1 MLDKAFF
8 IDTRPWEVITG
19 SIYTADGTPIAH
31 MDRETGNGTSPT
43 ERDQNAHLIVDAVN
57 AYDID
62 DQERIKYEA
71 EQARGTRHNLRQQL
85 AKVEFALADIRNVL
99 QDRTHSGTAY
109 EQEKLAERDELLGE
123 YTKIKTQLLLIG

>member
-62 DQERIKYEA
+62 DQERIAREA
-71 EQARGTRHNLRQQL
+71 RQAQETRHSLRHRL
-85 AKVEFALADIRNVL
+85 AAVEFSLADIRNTL
-99 QDRTHSGTAY
+99 KDQNHSGTAY